1 MKFFILFT
9 LISNTSAFNIINSAK
24 TYDKIINNNLV
35 NNKLLYKNL
44 IIPEKKLIKASI
56 SNIAVHGITDLYYA
70 EPHILLKKYFLSY
83 TIIKRLNPKYRF
95 YLLFVSSIFHI
106 SGDIGIIN
114 SIVLHVL
121 WIVKPSLCLMYLSCV
136 HVPLHYLNAFNN
148 NNTPVEFIVFLNL
161 LSLLITFLPIN
172 KIKETYNMWWVWIVL
187 GHIMVVK

>member
-1 MKFFILFT
+1 MKFFILLT
-9 LISNTSAFNIINSAK
+9 LILNTSAFNIINSAK
-24 TYDKIINNNLV
+24 TYNKIINNNLV
-35 NNKLLYKNL
+35 NKKLLYRNL

-70 EPHILLKKYFLSY
+70 EPDILLKKYFLSY
-83 TIIKRLNPKYRF
+83 TIIKRLNAKYRF

-106 SGDIGIIN
+106 SGDIGVIN
-114 SIVLHVL
+114 STLLHIL
-121 WIVKPSLCLMYLSCV
+121 WIIKPSLCLIYLSCV

-148 NNTPVEFIVFLNL
+148 NTPIKFIVFLNA

-172 KIKETYNMWWVWIVL
+172 KIKQIYNMWWVWIVL